1 MPDYSYCHGKVIA
14 LVLTDSEEE
23 SAVFYGIA
31 SWDGERLL
39 LKRTGDKP
47 DFEIREEWRER
58 IRPVPQGEAK
68 RILDNADF
76 MLRLS
81 VGLLPGQKGQFEETG
96 LKWPE

>member
-1 MPDYSYCHGKVIA
+1 VPDYSYLHGKLTA

-31 SWDGERLL
+31 SWDGIQLL
-39 LKRTGDKP
+39 LKRNGKP

-58 IRPVPQGEAK
+58 IRPVPPGESK

-81 VGLLPGQKGQFEETG
+81 VGLLPGDQGQCEETG